1 MSPNRQNPT
10 RSRLPH
16 VTPNKPPRALTLALI
31 AALAVLVVAVAALL
45 VVTLG
50 QNEPFVPEVVGAPAI
65 RVEQT
70 VFDYGD
76 VKNNTLV
83 ETVVRVRNVGDEAL
97 RILGEPHVEVREGC
111 CPPRAQVSAQ
121 TLFPGDEALVRLS
134 FSMHEGMDGPHDFR
148 LHIRSTD
155 PVQPETEITIL
166 SNWVA

>member
-1 MSPNRQNPT
+1 MSPQYQVPSQKRT
-10 RSRLPH
+10 PH
-16 VTPNKPPRALTLALI
+16 VTASKPPRRLALALV
-31 AALAVLVVAVAALL
+31 AALAVLIVAVAVLL
-45 VVTLG
+45 VLTLG
-50 QNEPFVPEVVGAPAI
+50 QNEPFVPEVDGAPAL
-65 RVEQT
+65 RVDQT
-70 VFDYGD
+70 LIDYGT
-76 VKNNTLV
+76 VKNNTVV

-121 TLFPGDEALVRLS
+121 TLHPGDEALVRLS

-155 PVQPETEITIL
+155 PAQPETEITIL